1 VLGPVVAEEVVAPN
15 RALQA
20 RLPLPARPVEP
31 AHLARL
37 PLPARPVHP
46 AHLVRQRCR
55 VLS

>member
-1 VLGPVVAEEVVAPN
+1 MVLGPVVAEVVVVAPP

-20 RLPLPARPVEP
+20 RPPLPAP
-31 AHLARL
+31 L

-46 AHLVRQRCR
+46 AHLVRPWRR